1 MTYNTYRT
9 RKPVKIFGT
18 VKVYKNDKNLQ
29 GARIIS
35 VDDNHVFYHFLQVMN
50 DWIYL
55 SGQHNSMGVSD
66 MNRNMHQPQQHSN
79 SGNSYMGYQQHMQ
92 QLPQTPLQIGKDLL
106 MSMKNSGTTRFSP
119 QALRSHLNRKF
130 NNDQQVDGVIEALL
144 NEGFLY
150 EEDETYTIQ

>member
-1 MTYNTYRT
+1 M
-9 RKPVKIFGT
+9 KIFGT

-55 SGQHNSMGVSD
+55 SGHNSMGVSE
-66 MNRNMHQPQQHSN
+66 MNRNMHQTQQHSS
-79 SGNSYMGYQQHMQ
+79 SGSNVANSYMSYQQHMQ
-92 QLPQTPLQIGKDLL
+92 MSQTPLQIGKDLL
-106 MSMKNSGTTRFSP
+106 MSMKNSGTLRFSP
-119 QALRSHLNRKF
+119 QALRSHLHRKF
-130 NNDQQVDGVIEALL
+130 NNDQQVEGVIEGLL

>member
-1 MTYNTYRT
+1 
-9 RKPVKIFGT
+9 
-18 VKVYKNDKNLQ
+18 
-29 GARIIS
+29 
-35 VDDNHVFYHFLQVMN
+35 MN

-79 SGNSYMGYQQHMQ
+79 NSNNYMGYQQHMQ

-130 NNDQQVDGVIEALL
+130 NNDQQVEGVIEALL